1 MPGAHL
7 VEVRGQEVAREGALR
22 DVFGRRDGD
31 RRRRRARQVI
41 PRLRF
46 LERARLVDDLDRDRR
61 VGARLHAGGRLARR
75 QPVGAH
81 VALAHDAAL
90 AVELRHLVRAG
101 EHAVLAAD
109 ALVVEVA
116 DDAGRGILLVGLHR
130 AAVHAG
136 RVEAVMAGGRDRL
149 LHGRLARTA
158 VQEADAAPGL
168 VVVEAVQAVAGGD
181 AGLAP
186 RAGVEVDAEAVLL
199 AGGRPRERDQRL
211 VAAGGRRVARLVALG
226 EAFDRGQIP
235 LFQQQLA
242 HQKALCGRGHDPST
256 MRDRRWG
263 YQGRMGFKLLKL
275 LSFLETISRRSRNQ
289 PETRRARLLS
299 AAD

>member
-1 MPGAHL
+1 MTYSVVGTVIAGDGAPGRNAPSARPRASRDWSTIRIAIALLGHACTQAGASPAASRSLHMSHL
-7 VEVRGQEVAREGALR
+7 RTM
-22 DVFGRRDGD
+22 
-31 RRRRRARQVI
+31 
-41 PRLRF
+41 PRLLLNCGTSYGQVSMQYWQPMHWSSRW
-46 LERARLVDDLDRDRR
+46 RTMPVD
-61 VGARLHAGGRLARR
+61 
-75 QPVGAH
+75 
-81 VALAHDAAL
+81 
-90 AVELRHLVRAG
+90 
-101 EHAVLAAD
+101 
-109 ALVVEVA
+109 
-116 DDAGRGILLVGLHR
+116 GILLVGLHR

-136 RVEAVMAGGRDRL
+136 RVEAVVAGGGHRL
-149 LHGRLARTA
+149 LHGRLARAA

-235 LFQQQLA
+235 LFQQQLT
-242 HQKALCGRGHDPST
+242 HQKALRGRGHDPST

-299 AAD
+299 DRRLTGRRRPGRVAGGR